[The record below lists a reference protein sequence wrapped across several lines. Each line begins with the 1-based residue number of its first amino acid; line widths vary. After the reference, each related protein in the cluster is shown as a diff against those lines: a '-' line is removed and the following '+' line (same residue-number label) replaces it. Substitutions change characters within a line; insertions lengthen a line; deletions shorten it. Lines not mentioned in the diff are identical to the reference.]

1 MTIMTEKKKII
12 LEAVEKLT
20 DTYRKEELFL
30 GKDRERLPNKKE
42 IINFIKDMRS
52 IIFPGYFSVDS
63 SASVFPE
70 HYVAYRLND
79 LYDCLQEQ
87 IEIAFL
93 YQGEEEQ
100 KAKGHAEQITERFFA
115 NVPDF
120 EKIIVLCPKQWVE
133 HTKNLIEKHIA
144 PASDK
149 IAVIEGGD
157 TRNET
162 IMNAIKFIEAEGN
175 LNDDTIIVTHD
186 SVRPFV
192 TGRIIKENIEFA
204 KQYGACDTVVP
215 ATDTIVEANDNTV
228 ISSIPDRSKMYQGQT
243 PQSFNAL
250 KLKNIYNSLSD
261 EEKDILTDAAKIF
274 VIKGENVAL
283 VEGETFNMKITYPY
297 DLKVAKSLLEDESD
311 D

>member
-1 MTIMTEKKKII
+1 MVYAVILAGGVGSRMGGDKPKQYLTVKDKPIIVYTIEK
-12 LEAVEKLT
+12 
-20 DTYRKEELFL
+20 
-30 GKDRERLPNKKE
+30 
-42 IINFIKDMRS
+42 
-52 IIFPGYFSVDS
+52 
-63 SASVFPE
+63 
-70 HYVAYRLND
+70 
-79 LYDCLQEQ
+79 
-87 IEIAFL
+87 
-93 YQGEEEQ
+93 
-100 KAKGHAEQITERFFA
+100 FFA
-115 NVPDF
+115 VPDF

-162 IMNAIKFIEAEGN
+162 IMNA
-175 LNDDTIIVTHD
+175 IIVTHD